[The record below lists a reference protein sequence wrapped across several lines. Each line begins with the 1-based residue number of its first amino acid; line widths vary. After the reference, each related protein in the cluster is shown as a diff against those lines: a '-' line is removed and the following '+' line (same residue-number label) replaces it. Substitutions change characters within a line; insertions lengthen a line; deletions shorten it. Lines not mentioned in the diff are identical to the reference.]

1 MADAETNIKFLIEV
15 STVNHGVLRSEE
27 FTILKE
33 QFNEVTQNIIN
44 GEADRLDFYDQQGD
58 FIIIPEGVF
67 KDSIIKLI
75 HL

>member
-1 MADAETNIKFLIEV
+1 MADAKTTIKFLIEV
-15 STVNHGVLRSEE
+15 STVDHGVLRSEE

-33 QFNEVTQNIIN
+33 HFNEVTQNIIN

-67 KDSIIKLI
+67 KNSIIKLV